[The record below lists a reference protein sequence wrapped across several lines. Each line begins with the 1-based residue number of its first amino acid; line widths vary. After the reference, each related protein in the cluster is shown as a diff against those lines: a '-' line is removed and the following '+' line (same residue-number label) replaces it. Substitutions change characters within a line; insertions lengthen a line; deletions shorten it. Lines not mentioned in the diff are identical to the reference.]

1 MCNKIKII
9 NQTSV
14 GSLSKCSC
22 GLYVLQF
29 NNVFLEF
36 DKYELLSFKN
46 IYPLLIPNTG
56 ILKLIHAIVQF
67 QGKYLY

>member
-9 NQTSV
+9 NQTNV
-14 GSLSKCSC
+14 GFLSKCSC

-36 DKYELLSFKN
+36 DKNELLSFKN
-46 IYPLLIPNTG
+46 IY
-56 ILKLIHAIVQF
+56 H
-67 QGKYLY
+67 Y

>member
-29 NNVFLEF
+29 NNVSLT
-36 DKYELLSFKN
+36 
-46 IYPLLIPNTG
+46 NTN
-56 ILKLIHAIVQF
+56 
-67 QGKYLY
+67 Y